1 MISYIAEK
9 NGGTAVY
16 SEKSIFGIIVWIK
29 SNSHYCDTT
38 KVYTIGKKDSVVRI
52 VNGKAVINNSV
63 LMNDF
68 GLDEVSSTH
77 QVGMLSIVQP
87 CSNGMGFMY
96 NGSL

>member
-1 MISYIAEK
+1 MVAQLSILK
-9 NGGTAVY
+9 
-16 SEKSIFGIIVWIK
+16 KSIFGIIVWDKKVTVTIG
-29 SNSHYCDTT
+29 DTT

-77 QVGMLSIVQP
+77 QVGDAFDSETMQQWHGDL
-87 CSNGMGFMY
+87 CTME
-96 NGSL
+96 SL